1 MKPCTSINVLFD
13 PTFRIPVEEQ
23 IQRVYDAGFR
33 HMDMNFWDWAVFEQ
47 SPFRQDDCTGKPN
60 SLVADFDL
68 IADSAAEALKN
79 RQIQP
84 ILRQI
89 MTENP

>member
-33 HMDMNFWDWAVFEQ
+33 HMDMNFCDWAVFEQ
-47 SPFRQDDCTGKPN
+47 SPFRQDDWEKKPRSLQSDFSQMEAAIVAALEGKQ
-60 SLVADFDL
+60 L
-68 IADSAAEALKN
+68 
-79 RQIQP
+79 QP
-84 ILRQI
+84 ILAL
-89 MTENP
+89 